1 MANLRSVGVLVA
13 MSAALVMAPGARSLA
28 VETNDP
34 VHPSLSFVRLNVS
47 DMPRM
52 VAFYEKAFGMTEQR
66 RMNNGADLEVILT
79 TPGGLDLALQQFK
92 DGRKLTLGDAYG
104 EIGFYLQDVDGAYKR
119 ALDAGAKSR
128 TAPGGGGG
136 LRVAIVLDPEGHP
149 IELLRR
155 PPAPPTSAPPPG
167 AAGRP

>member
-1 MANLRSVGVLVA
+1 MKTLRGLGVLFA
-13 MSAALVMAPGARSLA
+13 MSAGLALAPGARSLA
-28 VETNDP
+28 VESNDP

-47 DMPRM
+47 DMPKM

-66 RMNNGADLEVILT
+66 RMTNAGDLEVILT

-92 DGRKLTLGDAYG
+92 DQRKLTLGDAYG
-104 EIGFYLQDVDGAYKR
+104 EIGFYIQDVDGAYKR
-119 ALDAGAKSR
+119 AIDAGAKSKV
-128 TAPGGGGG
+128 APGGGGG

-155 PPAPPTSAPPPG
+155 P
-167 AAGRP
+167 

>member
-1 MANLRSVGVLVA
+1 MKSLKGAGVLL
-13 MSAALVMAPGARSLA
+13 AAAAVLALAPGARSLA

-47 DMPRM
+47 DMPKM

-66 RMNNGADLEVILT
+66 RMANGGNLEVILSS
-79 TPGGLDLALQQFK
+79 PGGLDLALQQFK
-92 DGRKLTLGDAYG
+92 DQHKLTLGDAYG
-104 EIGFYLQDVDGAYKR
+104 ELGFYLQDVDGAYKR
-119 ALDAGAKSR
+119 ALDAGAALKV
-128 TAPGGGGG
+128 APGGGGG

-155 PPAPPTSAPPPG
+155 PPIPLK
-167 AAGRP
+167 

>member
-1 MANLRSVGVLVA
+1 MRNLRGAGVLLTV
-13 MSAALVMAPGARSLA
+13 SAALALEPGARSLA

-47 DMPRM
+47 DMPKM

-66 RMNNGADLEVILT
+66 RMTNGGDLEVILT

-92 DGRKLTLGDAYG
+92 DKRKLTLGDAYG
-104 EIGFYLQDVDGAYKR
+104 EVGFYIQDVDGAYKR
-119 ALDAGAKSR
+119 AMDAGASSR
-128 TAPGGGGG
+128 VAPGGGGG
-136 LRVAIVLDPEGHP
+136 LRVAIVLDPEGRP

-155 PPAPPTSAPPPG
+155 PPAPPASGAPAKAP
-167 AAGRP
+167 

>member
-1 MANLRSVGVLVA
+1 MKTLGYSGALFA
-13 MSAALVMAPGARSLA
+13 MSAVLALAPGARSLA
-28 VETNDP
+28 VETNDAA
-34 VHPSLSFVRLNVS
+34 HPSLSFVRLNVS
-47 DMPRM
+47 DMPKI

-66 RMNNGADLEVILT
+66 RMANGGNLEVILT

-92 DGRKLTLGDAYG
+92 DKRQLTLGDAYG

-119 ALDAGAKSR
+119 AMDAGATSR
-128 TAPGGGGG
+128 TAPLGVNG

-155 PPAPPTSAPPPG
+155 P
-167 AAGRP
+167 

>member
-1 MANLRSVGVLVA
+1 MRKLGGGNLRGAGVLLA
-13 MSAALVMAPGARSLA
+13 MSAALALAPGSRSHA

-34 VHPSLSFVRLNVS
+34 THPSLSFVRLNVS
-47 DMPRM
+47 DMAKM
-52 VAFYEKAFGMTEQR
+52 TAFYEKAFGMTEQR
-66 RMNNGADLEVILT
+66 RMANGGNLEVILT

-92 DGRKLTLGDAYG
+92 DKRTLTLGDAYG

-119 ALDAGAKSR
+119 AMDAGAASR
-128 TAPGGGGG
+128 TPPGGGGG

-155 PPAPPTSAPPPG
+155 PEAPPALK
-167 AAGRP
+167 

>member
-1 MANLRSVGVLVA
+1 MKNLRGLGVLLAV
-13 MSAALVMAPGARSLA
+13 SAGLALAPGAKSLA
-28 VETNDP
+28 VESNDP

-47 DMPRM
+47 DMPKM

-66 RMNNGADLEVILT
+66 RMTNGGNLEVILT

-92 DGRKLTLGDAYG
+92 DQHKLTLGDAYG
-104 EIGFYLQDVDGAYKR
+104 EIGFYIQDVDGAYKR
-119 ALDAGAKSR
+119 AIDAGGVSR
-128 TAPGGGGG
+128 VAPGGGSG

-155 PPAPPTSAPPPG
+155 PPVTSAAP
-167 AAGRP
+167 

>member
-1 MANLRSVGVLVA
+1 MTSPRAAGVLIVLT
-13 MSAALVMAPGARSLA
+13 AALALAPGGSGRAAES
-28 VETNDP
+28 NDP
-34 VHPSLSFVRLNVS
+34 LHPSLSFVRLNVS

-66 RMNNGADLEVILT
+66 RMDNGGALEVILS

-104 EIGFYLQDVDGAYKR
+104 EIGFYIEDVDGAYRR
-119 ALDAGAKSR
+119 AIAAGGLSR

-149 IELLRR
+149 VELLRR
-155 PPAPPTSAPPPG
+155 PPLPPKP
-167 AAGRP
+167 

>member
-1 MANLRSVGVLVA
+1 MITLRGAGVLLA
-13 MSAALVMAPGARSLA
+13 AAAALALAPGAKSLA

-34 VHPSLSFVRLNVS
+34 IHPSLSFVRLNVS
-47 DMPRM
+47 DMAKT

-66 RMNNGADLEVILT
+66 RMTNGGNLEVILSS
-79 TPGGLDLALQQFK
+79 PGGLDLALQQFK
-92 DGRKLTLGDAYG
+92 DPRKLALGDAYG

-119 ALDAGAKSR
+119 AMDAGATSR
-128 TAPGGGGG
+128 TPPGGGGG

-155 PPAPPTSAPPPG
+155 PAAPPKP
-167 AAGRP
+167 